1 MTVKRWM
8 VQDSVSSGAALA
20 SLEGEESDWLWLAA
34 LPEHG
39 FQTLQGLAYALAHE
53 VRRLQPDGPYC
64 LAGKGVLGALAY
76 EVGLQLR
83 GMGQTVACV
92 ALEGAPAWIRQSE
105 ALAVERSQV
114 SLPAWLR
121 RCLSSY
127 VPEPGDF
134 PLQPTNMPASAEAF
148 WRDLGAQASSR
159 VPAHQPL
166 VMLRQGR
173 QSLPPL
179 ICVPGAGAS
188 VVDFFALSSAL
199 SYQGSVYGLQPR
211 GLDGRQ
217 PPHVTVEDAARS
229 YLDALRASAPG
240 PVHLLGHSFGGWIA
254 HELAAQLQSAG
265 TSVLSLTVLDSR
277 VPNDAPG
284 EYGQREVLS
293 RLIALYQQGCGE
305 PLRLDA
311 AELAERSAREQRK
324 ALHGEL
330 LRVGILPSRSS
341 PDILSGVLRTFACAL
356 RAGYRPER
364 LYQGPSRLVLVK
376 PSEARSSEDAMSRE
390 QWIAGWRRWL
400 PDLAFWE
407 GPGNHI
413 TLLRSPQAGRLAAWL
428 DEMLFDMKAVL
439 S

>member
-1 MTVKRWM
+1 M
-8 VQDSVSSGAALA
+8 
-20 SLEGEESDWLWLAA
+20 
-34 LPEHG
+34 
-39 FQTLQGLAYALAHE
+39 
-53 VRRLQPDGPYC
+53 
-64 LAGKGVLGALAY
+64 
-76 EVGLQLR
+76 
-83 GMGQTVACV
+83 
-92 ALEGAPAWIRQSE
+92 
-105 ALAVERSQV
+105 
-114 SLPAWLR
+114 
-121 RCLSSY
+121 
-127 VPEPGDF
+127 
-134 PLQPTNMPASAEAF
+134 
-148 WRDLGAQASSR
+148 
-159 VPAHQPL
+159 
-166 VMLRQGR
+166 
-173 QSLPPL
+173 
-179 ICVPGAGAS
+179 
-188 VVDFFALSSAL
+188 VDFFALSSAL
-199 SYQGSVYGLQPR
+199 AYQGSVYGLQPR

-229 YLDALRASAPG
+229 YLDALRANAPG

-265 TSVLSLTVLDSR
+265 TRVLSLTVLDSR

-311 AELAERSAREQRK
+311 AELAERSAEEQRK

-376 PSEARSSEDAMSRE
+376 PSEARSSEEATSRE

-400 PDLAFWE
+400 PDLVFWE

-413 TLLRSPQAGRLAAWL
+413 TLLRSPQAGHLAAWL
-428 DEMLFDMKAVL
+428 DEMLFDMKAVH